1 MSLKI
6 LNHRQIEQKV
16 QRLAIQI
23 LEDNLEE
30 TQLIIAGINQ
40 RGMALAKMLV
50 ERLQKLSPKPIQLT
64 QIKLNPAA
72 PLQDGIV
79 LGMPIEQL
87 KDQVVIVVDDVANT
101 GRTLFYACKPIL
113 ETVPKKLEAAVLV
126 DRTHKSFPISVN
138 YVGLSLATTL
148 AENIE
153 VEMGQEEMSAYLI

>member
-23 LEDNLEE
+23 LEENMDEPALV
-30 TQLIIAGINQ
+30 IAGVNQ

-50 ERLQKLSPKPIQLT
+50 ERLQKLSSKPVQLT

-72 PLQDGIV
+72 PLQDGIAI
-79 LGMPIEQL
+79 GMSAEQL

-126 DRTHKSFPISVN
+126 DRAHKSFPISVN

-153 VEMGQEEMSAYLI
+153 VDMSTAEMAAYLI

>member
-50 ERLQKLSPKPIQLT
+50 ERLQKLSTKPIQLT

-72 PLQDGIV
+72 PLQDGIA
-79 LGMPIEQL
+79 LDMPIEQL

-153 VEMGQEEMSAYLI
+153 VEMGQEEMAAYLI

>member
-30 TQLIIAGINQ
+30 AQLIIVGVNQ

-64 QIKLNPAA
+64 QIILNPAA

-153 VEMGQEEMSAYLI
+153 VEMGADEMSAFLI